1 MMDKLIDSRDYVLG
15 TETNR
20 ITQFTFEM
28 DRFLLEWPAI
38 NYPKQ
43 EIAHGFKSLT
53 QYKAVADKDLRNSQS
68 IIRFQAT
75 TEPPF
80 RNIK

>member
-1 MMDKLIDSRDYVLG
+1 MMDKLIDSRGYVLG
-15 TETNR
+15 AETNR
-20 ITQFTFEM
+20 ITQFTFEV

-43 EIAHGFKSLT
+43 EIAHGFKGLT
-53 QYKAVADKDLRNSQS
+53 EYKAVADEDLCDAQS
-68 IIRFQAT
+68 IVWFQAT

>member
-1 MMDKLIDSRDYVLG
+1 MMDKLIDSRGYVLG
-15 TETNR
+15 AETNR

-28 DRFLLEWPAI
+28 DIFLLEWPVI
-38 NYPKQ
+38 NDPKQ

-53 QYKAVADKDLRNSQS
+53 EDKAVADEDLRDAQS
-68 IIRFQAT
+68 IVWFQTT

-80 RNIK
+80 RNIE